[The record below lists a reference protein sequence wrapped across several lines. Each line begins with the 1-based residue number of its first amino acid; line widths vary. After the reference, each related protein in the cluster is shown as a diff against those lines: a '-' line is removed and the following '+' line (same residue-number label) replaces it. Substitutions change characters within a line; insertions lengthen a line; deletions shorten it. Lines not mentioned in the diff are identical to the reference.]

1 MVLFVSNLCTKLNIR
16 QIEMR
21 TAQLKLDTAKK
32 EHEKAEVDLDN
43 SLYIQWINQIQYKD
57 VENKEKFNN

>member
-1 MVLFVSNLCTKLNIR
+1 
-16 QIEMR
+16 MR

-57 VENKEKFNN
+57 VKDKEKFNK